1 MSETVFYILSGF
13 ILVFS
18 ILTVTSR
25 KILRTAVYLLFVLL
39 GTCGIYFAMDF
50 NFLAAV
56 QLTVYAGGI
65 VVIIIFSIMLTS
77 DLQDKLEAVQFRKIF
92 FSLLAVLIGAVVCI
106 STILNHNF
114 PQVTDKVLDSS
125 MRTIGLRLLSYNE
138 GGFVLPFEI
147 ISILL
152 LAAII
157 GSIMIAKRADS
168 K

>member
-92 FSLLAVLIGAVVCI
+92 FSLLAVLIGAAVCI
-106 STILNHNF
+106 TTILNHSF
-114 PQVTDKVLDSS
+114 PQITDKVLDSS

-157 GSIMIAKRADS
+157 GSIIIAKKADS
-168 K
+168 N

>member
-1 MSETVFYILSGF
+1 VSETVFYILSGF

-92 FSLLAVLIGAVVCI
+92 FSLLAVLIGAAVCI
-106 STILNHNF
+106 TTILNHSF
-114 PQVTDKVLDSS
+114 PQITDKVLDSS

-157 GSIMIAKRADS
+157 GSIIIAKKADS
-168 K
+168 N